1 VIFFTGLP
9 VADPDDEEREK
20 YGLIRQAAVL
30 SAIPGF
36 LVVPPVVGVL
46 LGRWLDQRYHTAP
59 WLLLVFL
66 LLGFGSGVR
75 LVVRTLKQVREMQER
90 DR

>member
-1 VIFFTGLP
+1 MIFFTGLP
-9 VADPDDEEREK
+9 VADPNKEERER
-20 YGLIRQAAVL
+20 YSLIRQAAIL

-46 LGRWLDQRYHTAP
+46 AGRWLDQRFHTAP

-75 LVVRTLKQVREMQER
+75 LTMRALQQVRAMQER
-90 DR
+90 DK

>member
-1 VIFFTGLP
+1 MPGKRQ
-9 VADPDDEEREK
+9 DSER
-20 YGLIRQAAVL
+20 YALIRQAAVL

-46 LGRWLDQRYHTAP
+46 VGRWLDERFHTAP

-66 LLGFGSGVR
+66 ILGFGSGVR
-75 LVVRTLKQVREMQER
+75 LTARTLKLAREMQER
-90 DR
+90 DE

>member
-1 VIFFTGLP
+1 
-9 VADPDDEEREK
+9 VAKQDEEREK
-20 YGLIRQAAVL
+20 FSLMRQAAVL

-36 LVVPPVVGVL
+36 LVVPPVAGVL
-46 LGRWLDQRYHTAP
+46 LGRWLDQRFHTAP

-75 LVVRTLKQVREMQER
+75 LTLRTLKTVREMQEH
-90 DR
+90 DS

>member
-1 VIFFTGLP
+1 MIFFTGLP

-90 DR
+90 DK

>member
-1 VIFFTGLP
+1 MIFFTGLP
-9 VADPDDEEREK
+9 VADPDKQEDK

-46 LGRWLDQRYHTAP
+46 LGRWLDQRFPADGAWRGRFERSSLH
-59 WLLLVFL
+59 
-66 LLGFGSGVR
+66 
-75 LVVRTLKQVREMQER
+75 VREWPRTNWRGESAKVCANM
-90 DR
+90 

>member
-1 VIFFTGLP
+1 
-9 VADPDDEEREK
+9 
-20 YGLIRQAAVL
+20 
-30 SAIPGF
+30 
-36 LVVPPVVGVL
+36 VVPPVVGVL

-75 LVVRTLKQVREMQER
+75 LTVRTLQQVREMQER
-90 DR
+90 DK

>member
-1 VIFFTGLP
+1 
-9 VADPDDEEREK
+9 VAKQDEEREK
-20 YGLIRQAAVL
+20 FSLMRQAAIL

-36 LVVPPVVGVL
+36 LVVPPVAGVL
-46 LGRWLDQRYHTAP
+46 LGRWLDERFHTAP

-75 LVVRTLKQVREMQER
+75 LTLRTLKTVREMQER
-90 DR
+90 DD

>member
-1 VIFFTGLP
+1 MIFFTGSP
-9 VADPDDEEREK
+9 VADSDDEKK

-36 LVVPPVVGVL
+36 LVVPPVAGVL
-46 LGRWLDQRYHTAP
+46 LGRWLDTRFHTAP

-75 LVVRTLKQVREMQER
+75 LTLRTLQQVREMQER
-90 DR
+90 EK

>member
-1 VIFFTGLP
+1 VSGKPEDGDQYSL
-9 VADPDDEEREK
+9 
-20 YGLIRQAAVL
+20 LRQAAVL

-46 LGRWLDQRYHTAP
+46 VGRWLDQKFHSAP

-75 LVVRTLKQVREMQER
+75 LTVRTLRIVRQMQER
-90 DR
+90 DE

>member
-1 VIFFTGLP
+1 MIFFTGSS
-9 VADPDDEEREK
+9 VAKPDEEREK
-20 YGLIRQAAVL
+20 FSLMRQAAVL

-36 LVVPPVVGVL
+36 LVVPPVVGVFV
-46 LGRWLDQRYHTAP
+46 GRWLDQRFHTAP

-75 LVVRTLKQVREMQER
+75 LIVRTLKTAREMQER
-90 DR
+90 DG

>member
-1 VIFFTGLP
+1 MIFFTGLP
-9 VADPDDEEREK
+9 VADPDKDK
-20 YGLIRQAAVL
+20 YSLMRQAAVL

-36 LVVPPVVGVL
+36 LVVPPVAGVL
-46 LGRWLDQRYHTAP
+46 LGRWLDQRFHTAP

-75 LVVRTLKQVREMQER
+75 LTMRTLQQVREMQER
-90 DR
+90 DK

>member
-1 VIFFTGLP
+1 VIFFTGSP
-9 VADPDDEEREK
+9 VAKQDEEREK
-20 YGLIRQAAVL
+20 FSLMRQAAIL

-36 LVVPPVVGVL
+36 LVVPPVAGVL
-46 LGRWLDQRYHTAP
+46 LGRWLDERFHTAP

-75 LVVRTLKQVREMQER
+75 LTLRTLKTVREMQER
-90 DR
+90 DD

>member
-1 VIFFTGLP
+1 MIFFTGSP
-9 VADPDDEEREK
+9 VADPEDEEREK

-46 LGRWLDQRYHTAP
+46 LGRWLDQRFHTTP

-75 LVVRTLKQVREMQER
+75 LTMCTLRQVREMQER
-90 DR
+90 DK

>member
-1 VIFFTGLP
+1 MIFFTGLP

-46 LGRWLDQRYHTAP
+46 LGRWLDQRFHTAP

-75 LVVRTLKQVREMQER
+75 LVMRTLQQVREMQER
-90 DR
+90 DK